1 VIGSKYK
8 PLVIAWSTRKFSAWR
23 VYSPSQHVIRL
34 FFLNDSCRIGVSRN
48 VALTMTQVVLYLRH
62 AWSRLPWNKMVIS
75 LCGSYA
81 WSTVGSGPRS
91 RCAGPQH
98 CRKLMCLNLPQP
110 PNIVC
115 FWHCGYVVFEWW
127 TTCLVVTSPSLIFC
141 SLPVV
146 LFSDSLWLTKLIHS
160 TGRFLGQLIT
170 IRCYTEQFRT
180 LEKI

>member
-48 VALTMTQVVLYLRH
+48 VALTSYDAGCAPLASCLIKTPL
-62 AWSRLPWNKMVIS
+62 KVIS
-75 LCGSYA
+75 LWGSYA

-98 CRKLMCLNLPQP
+98 CRNWCALICHSHL
-110 PNIVC
+110 
-115 FWHCGYVVFEWW
+115 
-127 TTCLVVTSPSLIFC
+127 TSFLALWPRGLRMMNYLFGRYFTELDFLQSSSRSIQWLIMTNE
-141 SLPVV
+141 V
-146 LFSDSLWLTKLIHS
+146 DSQHS
-160 TGRFLGQLIT
+160 RFLGQLIT
-170 IRCYTEQFRT
+170 IRCYTEQFQT